1 MDGAFFPYHPSPITH
16 HPSPENPTM
25 NNIFSNNK
33 IAGADRTLDGN
44 PIPLMQEPWP
54 FRSDFIRTLLSDV
67 PYSEQSLRAIEFKCS
82 HPAEV
87 EPDVRLF
94 DLNERASARGYAD
107 PMPVCMAA

>member
-1 MDGAFFPYHPSPITH
+1 
-16 HPSPENPTM
+16 M

>member
-1 MDGAFFPYHPSPITH
+1 
-16 HPSPENPTM
+16 M

-44 PIPLMQEPWP
+44 PIPLAMEPWP

-94 DLNERASARGYAD
+94 DLNLRASARGYAD

>member
-1 MDGAFFPYHPSPITH
+1 
-16 HPSPENPTM
+16 M

-44 PIPLMQEPWP
+44 PIPLAMEPWP